1 MKFRRFNE
9 CSNNVESRFRP
20 AIQPHQVVAERRVPL
35 CCPLMGSERPS
46 GTKRTARRLTAMI
59 VQGFGFKSF
68 HIPFGTLLGFI
79 LLACSIAIAK
89 PLDVQAVN
97 EAQWEATPAKS
108 RELTTRAQ
116 ILLARANFSP
126 GEIDGNPGENLDKA
140 ITAFAASQGVTT
152 NKLTQELWQ
161 KLTSMSDQL
170 ALVDYTI
177 SDDDLRG
184 PFAEKIPE
192 KMEDM
197 KDLPGLPYRSPKEKI
212 SEKFHMG
219 PDLLAAFN
227 PGQNFDK
234 AGTRIVVANVATSGL
249 PKKVARIEVDKIGQA
264 LRAFAADGNL
274 LAYYPATVGS
284 RKKPAPSGTLK
295 VTGVRK
301 NPTYRYNPD
310 YAFKGVRSKEPF
322 TIKPGPNNPVG
333 LVWIGLSGE
342 GYGVHGTPDP
352 SKISKA
358 ESHGCVRLTN
368 WDALQLASAVSKGTP
383 VEFIG
388 EQKSPSASKQ
398 HRRQRRAGR

>member
-1 MKFRRFNE
+1 MCVRYNAADE
-9 CSNNVESRFRP
+9 
-20 AIQPHQVVAERRVPL
+20 QPRYP
-35 CCPLMGSERPS
+35 SERTVRNKAH
-46 GTKRTARRLTAMI
+46 GRRLTAMI
-59 VQGFGFKSF
+59 VHGCGFKSSAM
-68 HIPFGTLLGFI
+68 PFGIALGFI
-79 LLACSIAIAK
+79 LLAGPIAIAK

-97 EAQWEATPAKS
+97 EAQWEAPPAKNHAF
-108 RELTTRAQ
+108 TTRAQ
-116 ILLARANFSP
+116 ILLARSNFSP
-126 GEIDGNPGENLDKA
+126 EEIDGNPGGNLDKA
-140 ITAFAASQGVTT
+140 IAAFAASQGVTT

-161 KLTSMSDQL
+161 KLTSTSDQP

-212 SEKFHMG
+212 SEKVHMS
-219 PDLLAAFN
+219 PDLLAALN
-227 PGQNFDK
+227 PGQKFDT
-234 AGTRIVVANVATSGL
+234 AGARIVVANISTSSL
-249 PKKVARIEVDKIGQA
+249 PKKVARMEVDKSGQA

-284 RKKPAPSGTLK
+284 RDKPAPSGTLK

-310 YAFKGVRSKEPF
+310 YAFKGVRSKKPF

-342 GYGVHGTPDP
+342 GYGVHGTPEP

-388 EQKSPSASKQ
+388 EQKSPSASQ
-398 HRRQRRAGR
+398 HRRQKRAGR